1 MSTFDL
7 FRKKQQNSEDCR
19 NKFESSFIFEGTS
32 AVVIHSLRL
41 NVNKQA
47 ALIITD
53 KEGPDTSL
61 VFTYKERVKDDE
73 LLKGD
78 YYTWKNNTYL
88 VYEDIELVRDVVYKK
103 QKSYQCNVSFEF
115 NGTTYYGYYV
125 SSLSRY
131 ADTTLEKDLNI
142 SDNDKP
148 ILILPQV
155 DWMAVGVKVVI
166 SGKPYKIIDF
176 DAITNSGIVYCSL
189 DRDFVSKQEDVIEET
204 TDSDTTFLIAGL
216 ESIVPTEFG
225 YFKTDSKVEIVEKTY
240 TSVKFI
246 VPYGLNE
253 LTVTTKDK
261 LQNDITTIYKVV
273 I

>member
-19 NKFESSFIFEGTS
+19 NKFESSFILEGTS

-47 ALIITD
+47 ALILTD

-61 VFTYKERVKDDE
+61 VFTYKEQVKDNE

-78 YYTWKNNTYL
+78 YYTWKENTYL
-88 VYEDIELVRDVVYKK
+88 VYEDIDIVREVVYKK
-103 QKSYQCNVSFEF
+103 QKSYQCNISFEI
-115 NGTTYYGYYV
+115 NGNTWYGYYV
-125 SSLSRY
+125 SSLAKY
-131 ADTTLEKDLNI
+131 VDTTLQGNLNI
-142 SDNDKP
+142 TDNDKP

-155 DWMAVGVKVVI
+155 DWMAVGVKLVI

-189 DRDFVSKQEDVIEET
+189 DRDFVSKYDDIEEPIKPT
-204 TDSDTTFLIAGL
+204 GAVLTAGV
-216 ESIVPTEFG
+216 ESTLNTCFG
-225 YFKTDSKVEIVEKTY
+225 YFQSDVDVDIVAKTY
-240 TSVKFI
+240 NSVKFI
-246 VPYGLNE
+246 IPYGVE
-253 LTVTTKDK
+253 TITITTKDELK
-261 LQNDITTIYKVV
+261 NDIVAEYKVV